1 MYLDKYKLRPLR
13 GQSFAYLSRG
23 GKVRAYASADGAV
36 VLKTFNAPAAIIDW
50 YALDNL
56 RLSEVPWARSLGV
69 GDEAIARRIYADG
82 LASCRLAAA
91 QLADE
96 TGLLHL
102 EAGQLGA
109 AGPLVDVTEED
120 GAARRLDLGQGPFIL
135 QRRAVLVAD
144 ALTVRLAAGDAAGC
158 RGVLDDVIDL
168 IRAIWRRGHHRRH
181 VQLPQQLRLR
191 R

>member
-1 MYLDKYKLRPLR
+1 MKP
-13 GQSFAYLSRG
+13 
-23 GKVRAYASADGAV
+23 V
-36 VLKTFNAPAAIIDW
+36 
-50 YALDNL
+50 
-56 RLSEVPWARSLGV
+56 
-69 GDEAIARRIYADG
+69 
-82 LASCRLAAA
+82 
-91 QLADE
+91 
-96 TGLLHL
+96 LLHL

-168 IRAIWRRGHHRRH
+168 IRAIWRRGHHPTTRSTSTTTAATP
-181 VQLPQQLRLR
+181 VTG
-191 R
+191 